1 MLKHILSCVFYFLL
15 SLSVVDA
22 ENMIRLR
29 GMQPSPLLSKSA
41 EQGVIKSGSNE
52 TDLKTNLGESQSI
65 MLSYWIL
72 GIGTSSITT
81 SFNNSGLDYILKS
94 EWMDV
99 ALLLDGP
106 GNTSFT
112 FGQGIVSGG
121 EGSVSDG
128 SSELIGKKV
137 SGTAFFA
144 AFGLEY
150 VLPLN
155 LDFIGL
161 KFTEI
166 LLGYRENKLEYKDFK
181 NNSSSISSNLKFK
194 SVQYQFGVGL
204 VF

>member
-1 MLKHILSCVFYFLL
+1 
-15 SLSVVDA
+15 
-22 ENMIRLR
+22 
-29 GMQPSPLLSKSA
+29 
-41 EQGVIKSGSNE
+41 
-52 TDLKTNLGESQSI
+52 
-65 MLSYWIL
+65 
-72 GIGTSSITT
+72 
-81 SFNNSGLDYILKS
+81 
-94 EWMDV
+94 MDV
-99 ALLLDGP
+99 ALVLDGP

-112 FGQGIVSGG
+112 FGQGLISEG

-128 SSELIGKKV
+128 SSELIGKTV
-137 SGTAFFA
+137 NGTAFFV

-161 KFTEI
+161 NFTEI

>member
-1 MLKHILSCVFYFLL
+1 MKYVLTFFVNVLI
-15 SLSVVDA
+15 SLSVIHA
-22 ENMIRLR
+22 ENLIRLR
-29 GMQPSPLLSKSA
+29 GMQPSSLLFNSA

-99 ALLLDGP
+99 ALLFNGP

-112 FGQGIVSGG
+112 FGSGIVSGG

-144 AFGLEY
+144 AFGL
-150 VLPLN
+150 
-155 LDFIGL
+155 DG
-161 KFTEI
+161 K
-166 LLGYRENKLEYKDFK
+166 
-181 NNSSSISSNLKFK
+181 
-194 SVQYQFGVGL
+194 
-204 VF
+204 

>member
-1 MLKHILSCVFYFLL
+1 MLKHILSSVFYFLL
-15 SLSVVDA
+15 SLSVVNA
-22 ENMIRLR
+22 ESLIRLR
-29 GMQPSPLLSKSA
+29 GMQPSHLLSNSA
-41 EQGVIKSGSNE
+41 EKGSLKTGSNE
-52 TDLKTNLGESQSI
+52 IALKTNLAESQSI
-65 MLSYWIL
+65 LVSYGIF
-72 GIGTSSITT
+72 GIGSSSITT
-81 SFNNSGLDYILKS
+81 SFNNSGLDYTLKS

-99 ALLLDGP
+99 ALVLDGP

-112 FGQGIVSGG
+112 FGQGLISEG

-128 SSELIGKKV
+128 SSELIGKSV
-137 SGTAFFA
+137 NGTAFFV

-161 KFTEI
+161 NFTEI

>member
-1 MLKHILSCVFYFLL
+1 MKRILTCVLYFLI
-15 SLSVVDA
+15 SLSIINA
-22 ENMIRLR
+22 ENLIRLR
-29 GMQPSPLLSKSA
+29 GMQPSPLLSNSGEKGSL
-41 EQGVIKSGSNE
+41 KTGSNE
-52 TDLKTNLGESQSI
+52 IALKTNVAESRSI
-65 MLSYWIL
+65 LVSYGIF
-72 GIGTSSITT
+72 GIGSSSITT
-81 SFNNSGLDYILKS
+81 SFNNSGLDYTLTS

-106 GNTSFT
+106 GNTSIT

-128 SSELIGKKV
+128 SSELIGKTV
-137 SGTAFFA
+137 NGTAFFA
-144 AFGLEY
+144 TFGLEY
-150 VLPLN
+150 ILPLN

-161 KFTEI
+161 NFTEI